1 MALTLR
7 KLTPAQHERAGQ
19 PGRVLG
25 QVADVHFPEPLG
37 TDFIEK
43 GS

>member
-7 KLTPAQHERAGQ
+7 KLTLAQHERAGQ
-19 PGRVLG
+19 PAVCSVSRRMPTSW
-25 QVADVHFPEPLG
+25 AAR

-43 GS
+43 ES